1 MKVRLELGLNL
12 RKGAKVRR
20 GCVAI
25 GKVEC
30 DGCHR
35 LIKYGER
42 YLLTNGEGGE
52 KQRLCVDCCLSHGY
66 VSYRT
71 EKGKQIITFFPQD

>member
-1 MKVRLELGLNL
+1 M
-12 RKGAKVRR
+12 RR

-35 LIKYGER
+35 PIKYGER
-42 YLLTNGEGGE
+42 YLLLNGEGAE
-52 KQRLCVDCCLSHGY
+52 KKRLCVDCCQNHGY
-66 VSYRT
+66 ISYRM
-71 EKGKQIITFFPQD
+71 EKGKQVITFFPKD